1 MTTTTLTLLL
11 CVFSVVSTS
20 ASTPSTTL
28 NCTFKPVGD
37 PVKIVLTNK
46 CGKHAKIRTCPAPF
60 KSCVG
65 YMQQKNHYVDCPER
79 IENNTTMTLLLDNSR
94 SYILIDCPDWWPPK
108 GSGIDNWWT
117 VAPVDAK
124 WPASYLLPPYMY
136 NKTV

>member
-20 ASTPSTTL
+20 ASTPSTIL

-124 WPASYLLPPYMY
+124 WPASYLLPPY

>member
-28 NCTFKPVGD
+28 NCTFKPVVD
-37 PVKIVLTNK
+37 PVKIVLTNT

-79 IENNTTMTLLLDNSR
+79 IENNTTMTLLLDNST

-124 WPASYLLPPYMY
+124 WPASYLLPPY

>member
-1 MTTTTLTLLL
+1 MNGVVECGVV
-11 CVFSVVSTS
+11 CVILRLIKSVFDT
-20 ASTPSTTL
+20 
-28 NCTFKPVGD
+28 G
-37 PVKIVLTNK
+37 
-46 CGKHAKIRTCPAPF
+46 G
-60 KSCVG
+60 
-65 YMQQKNHYVDCPER
+65 KNHYVDCPER

-124 WPASYLLPPYMY
+124 WPASYLLPPY